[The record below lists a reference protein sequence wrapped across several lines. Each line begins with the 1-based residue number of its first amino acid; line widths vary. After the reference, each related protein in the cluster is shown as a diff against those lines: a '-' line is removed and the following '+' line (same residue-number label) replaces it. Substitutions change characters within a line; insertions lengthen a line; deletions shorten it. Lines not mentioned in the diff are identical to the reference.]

1 MDGAPSTVYTGK
13 GVGQE
18 IESKEGRE
26 EYLGGAMGVLFPPVV
41 GQYLPL
47 TFHDKKT
54 TSKGCRVVLNA
65 LALN

>member
-13 GVGQE
+13 RVGQE
-18 IESKEGRE
+18 IEGKEGRG

-47 TFHDKKT
+47 TI
-54 TSKGCRVVLNA
+54 S
-65 LALN
+65 